1 MIMESLQD
9 KIEKLKQTI
18 GENEHNIELV
28 KEQAATDIAEYKAAN
43 KEYAKSL
50 KKLEKID
57 AQIKSIFTQE

>member
-1 MIMESLQD
+1 MESLQD
-9 KIEKLKQTI
+9 KIDAIKSLIT
-18 GENEHNIELV
+18 ENEHNIELV
-28 KEQAATDIAEYKAAN
+28 KKQAETDIAEYKVFN